1 MAKMAHFGYM
11 TGVGRLNSGD
21 GSGFQPGAV
30 SQNFP
35 QNVNAPRGSKV
46 GYRSQLELPW
56 VAREQHR
63 HSKVGCLRLVLG
75 LY

>member
-1 MAKMAHFGYM
+1 M
-11 TGVGRLNSGD
+11 TGVGRLDSDD
-21 GSGFQPGAV
+21 GSEMGRGV
-30 SQNFP
+30 LSQNFP

-46 GYRSQLELPW
+46 GYRSQLELPG